1 MHFFRQVFS
10 GALRRDTVE
19 LFLIFLRLGLTSFGG
34 PVAHLAY
41 FREMFVDKRGW
52 LSPGRYAELVAL
64 CQFLPG
70 PASSQVGM
78 AIGLQR
84 AGYWGALAAWLGFT
98 LPSALL
104 MISSARLLVSYA
116 QWVPVSFLHGLK
128 VVTVAVVA
136 QAVWS
141 MGRALCH
148 TRLHLM
154 LMLLATLT
162 TLAIPTVAGQL
173 AAMAVAAVIGR
184 FCLCHDHGAE
194 ATYETNPLNWRTIS
208 SAAVLPL
215 LLYLALLLVLP
226 LLVKMIDS
234 NELMVVN
241 AFYRAG
247 ALVFGGGHVV
257 LPLLQTEL
265 VVPGWIDADT
275 FLAGY
280 SLAQAMP
287 GPLFTFAGFVG
298 ASLSHS
304 ASGWLLGALSL
315 LAIFTPSFLLV
326 AGTLPIWEQLRSE
339 PRVRGMLTGINAAVV
354 GLLLA
359 TLIDPVCRSALMGW
373 TDLILA
379 GIAFIALQ
387 QFRLPAW
394 AVVIGGALA
403 SWLWALLIAAL

>member
-162 TLAIPTVAGQL
+162 ALAIPTVAGQL
-173 AAMAVAAVIGR
+173 AAMAVAAIIGR
-184 FCLCHDHGAE
+184 FCLCPDHGAE
-194 ATYETNPLNWRTIS
+194 AVYGSNPLNWRTIS
-208 SAAVLPL
+208 GAAVLPL
-215 LLYLALLLVLP
+215 LLYLTLLVVLP

-257 LPLLQTEL
+257 LPLLQAEL

-298 ASLSHS
+298 AASGNA
-304 ASGWLLGALSL
+304 ASGWLSI

-339 PRVRGMLTGINAAVV
+339 PRVRGMLAGINAAVV

-373 TDLILA
+373 ADLILA

-394 AVVIGGALA
+394 VVVIGGALV
-403 SWLWALLIAAL
+403 SCLWALLVAAL